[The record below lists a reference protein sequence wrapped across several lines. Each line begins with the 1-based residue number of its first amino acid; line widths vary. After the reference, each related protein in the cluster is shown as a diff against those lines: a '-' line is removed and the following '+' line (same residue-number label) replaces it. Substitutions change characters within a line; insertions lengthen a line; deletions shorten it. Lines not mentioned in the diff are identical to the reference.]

1 MKNINS
7 KKARLAIGDLIS
19 NLAFTS
25 KATESSD
32 NDTTETL
39 YWMLRTAKNIVKLN
53 DVYGI
58 PSIHYESSLEVINN
72 STFTDTVAVMT
83 ERANEDNSKRA

>member
-7 KKARLAIGDLIS
+7 KKARLEIATLI
-19 NLAFTS
+19 NDLAFS
-25 KATESSD
+25 EKATASSD

-39 YWMLRTAKNIVKLN
+39 YWMLISAQKIVKLN

-58 PSIHYESSLEVINN
+58 PSIHYEDSLEVINN
-72 STFTDTVAVMT
+72 PTFTNTQKIMY
-83 ERANEDNSKRA
+83 ERSYDYNSREA

>member
-7 KKARLAIGDLIS
+7 KKARLEIATLI
-19 NLAFTS
+19 NDLAFS
-25 KATESSD
+25 EKATASSD

-39 YWMLRTAKNIVKLN
+39 YWMLISAQKIVKLN

-72 STFTDTVAVMT
+72 STFTNTQKIMY

>member
-7 KKARLAIGDLIS
+7 KKARLEIATLI
-19 NLAFTS
+19 NDLAFS
-25 KATESSD
+25 EKATESSD

-39 YWMLRTAKNIVKLN
+39 YWMLISAQKIVKLN

-58 PSIHYESSLEVINN
+58 PSIHYEDSLEVINN
-72 STFTDTVAVMT
+72 STFTNTQKIMY
-83 ERANEDNSKRA
+83 ERCDDYNSREA